1 MAAESKVPVRQ
12 EKLAPSSTLQAISCD
27 GHRQANQ
34 NVRLWNKADIEA
46 RPAHVRFCVQSGPRT
61 DTRLCPLMT
70 QIGPNVPAGFV
81 RKCRQ
86 ASGPRIQ

>member
-34 NVRLWNKADIEA
+34 NVRLWNKQTSKRDPRMSAFVCKADLA
-46 RPAHVRFCVQSGPRT
+46 RN
-61 DTRLCPLMT
+61 TRLCPLMT